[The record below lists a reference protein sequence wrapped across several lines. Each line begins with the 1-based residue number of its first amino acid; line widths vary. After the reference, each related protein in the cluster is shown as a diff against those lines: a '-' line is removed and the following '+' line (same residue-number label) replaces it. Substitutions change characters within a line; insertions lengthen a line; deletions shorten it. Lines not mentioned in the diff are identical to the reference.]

1 MSAFCLDLQTS
12 AVGSAP
18 LELDS
23 DCMEPRAS
31 PAAQEPGG
39 VQGHPLRHTGSGG
52 LGMALEEE
60 LAMLTG
66 DRGDED
72 QLSDLETPAV
82 GHNADLLSLFRQKE
96 KDLVLAA
103 KLGKA
108 LLERNQDLTKQYEK
122 MHKDLNEKLEH
133 LEQEKHELRRRL
145 ESREGEWEGRVAEL
159 ETDVQQLQGEL
170 ERHQV
175 QLREADR
182 DKTKAISELS
192 EQNHRLLEQLSRAA
206 EVERQLSTQVHS
218 LRDDFRE
225 KSMSTS
231 QHMTRLETLQAEQ
244 GLEIK
249 MLSERKMELER
260 RVHAMLEENEL
271 LQNTVD
277 DLRERTLVLERQSQE
292 KDLQLRQSQL
302 ELHEVQMS
310 HRQLSAQLEELS
322 EEHSL
327 HSLTPHPSSLLC
339 EIEQSM
345 EQEEQ
350 EQEREQLRLQLWEA
364 YCEVRSLCSHLRGND
379 VTDSALSTDSSMDE
393 SSETS
398 SAKDVPTGSLHTSLL
413 ELRRLTQNL
422 LDGNESTGSRR
433 SDEEALEEQ
442 VRKLGEELRE
452 VRELYETE
460 QDKTRSNDDE
470 VLHLHNQMA
479 LLSVE
484 MCSLRE
490 ENERMKTMA
499 EIREPSEQLQSAI
512 RDRDDAI
519 AKKKAVEMEL
529 AKCKIDIMSLNSQLL
544 DAIQQK
550 LNLSQQLEAWQWP
563 FSFRTTLSPL
573 WYPPPALEDDM
584 HRVIDQQLMDKYQD
598 EWRSAPSSLSGSSR
612 AHGGQAS
619 RRAQRISDRDKRLFS
634 FFKKS

>member
-12 AVGSAP
+12 AGVSAP

-23 DCMEPRAS
+23 DCMEPES
-31 PAAQEPGG
+31 GPVAAEPVGY
-39 VQGHPLRHTGSGG
+39 QGSTLRHTGSGG

-60 LAMLTG
+60 LAMLGG
-66 DRGDED
+66 DQGDSEEPPGPEAPE
-72 QLSDLETPAV
+72 LV
-82 GHNADLLSLFRQKE
+82 HNSDLLSLFRQKE

-175 QLREADR
+175 QLRETDR
-182 DKTKAISELS
+182 DKSKAISELS

-271 LQNTVD
+271 LQNTVEN
-277 DLRERTLVLERQSQE
+277 LRERTLVLEKQCHE
-292 KDLQLRQSQL
+292 KDLQLRQNQL
-302 ELHEVQMS
+302 ELQEVQVS
-310 HRQLSAQLEELS
+310 HRQLTARLQELT

-379 VTDSALSTDSSMDE
+379 LTDSALSTDSSMDE

-433 SDEEALEEQ
+433 SDEEALEDQ
-442 VRKLGEELRE
+442 VRKMGEELRE
-452 VRELYETE
+452 VRELYEVE
-460 QDKTRSNDDE
+460 QDKTRASEDE
-470 VLHLHNQMA
+470 LLQLHNQMA

-484 MCSLRE
+484 MCSLQE
-490 ENERMKTMA
+490 ENDRMRSMA
-499 EIREPSEQLQSAI
+499 EVQEPSELVQSAI
-512 RDRDDAI
+512 RDRDEAI

-563 FSFRTTLSPL
+563 FSSRTALSPL
-573 WYPPPALEDDM
+573 VAPPPALEDDM
-584 HRVIDQQLMDKYQD
+584 HRVIDQQLMDKHQD
-598 EWRSAPSSLSGSSR
+598 EWREAPSSLSGPSR
-612 AHGGQAS
+612 AHSGQSS
-619 RRAQRISDRDKRLFS
+619 RRAQRISDRDRRLFS
-634 FFKKS
+634 FFKKN

>member
-1 MSAFCLDLQTS
+1 MVKRLRPVRLI
-12 AVGSAP
+12 GS
-18 LELDS
+18 LIDG
-23 DCMEPRAS
+23 RA
-31 PAAQEPGG
+31 
-39 VQGHPLRHTGSGG
+39 R
-52 LGMALEEE
+52 
-60 LAMLTG
+60 
-66 DRGDED
+66 
-72 QLSDLETPAV
+72 
-82 GHNADLLSLFRQKE
+82 
-96 KDLVLAA
+96 
-103 KLGKA
+103 
-108 LLERNQDLTKQYEK
+108 
-122 MHKDLNEKLEH
+122 H

-182 DKTKAISELS
+182 DKTKSISELS

-260 RVHAMLEENEL
+260 RVNTMLEENEL
-271 LQNTVD
+271 LQNTVE
-277 DLRERTLVLERQSQE
+277 DLRERTLVLERQSHT

-302 ELHEVQMS
+302 ELQEVQMS
-310 HRQLSAQLEELS
+310 HRQLAARLEELT

-327 HSLTPHPSSLLC
+327 TGLTPHPSSLLC

-422 LDGNESTGSRR
+422 LDGNESTGSPRG
-433 SDEEALEEQ
+433 DEEGLEEQ
-442 VRKLGEELRE
+442 ARKLGEELRE
-452 VRELYETE
+452 VRELYEAE
-460 QDKTRSNDDE
+460 QDKTSSTEDK
-470 VLHLHNQMA
+470 VLQLHNQMA

-490 ENERMKTMA
+490 DNERMRTMA
-499 EIREPSEQLQSAI
+499 EVREPSEQLQTAI

-519 AKKKAVEMEL
+519 TKKKAVEMEL

-550 LNLSQQLEAWQWP
+550 LNLSQQLEAWQ
-563 FSFRTTLSPL
+563 
-573 WYPPPALEDDM
+573 DDM

-598 EWRSAPSSLSGSSR
+598 EWRSAPTSLPGSSR
-612 AHGGQAS
+612 AHGGQSS
-619 RRAQRISDRDKRLFS
+619 RRAHRISDRDKRLFS
-634 FFKKS
+634 FFKKN

>member
-12 AVGSAP
+12 AVVSAP

-23 DCMEPRAS
+23 DCMESRAS
-31 PAAQEPGG
+31 
-39 VQGHPLRHTGSGG
+39 

-66 DRGDED
+66 ERGGEE
-72 QLSDLETPAV
+72 QLSDPETPAV

-170 ERHQV
+170 ERQQV
-175 QLREADR
+175 QLKEADR

-225 KSMSTS
+225 KSVSTR
-231 QHMTRLETLQAEQ
+231 QHMTRLETLQA
-244 GLEIK
+244 EIK
-249 MLSERKMELER
+249 MLSERKMELEH

-277 DLRERTLVLERQSQE
+277 ELRERTLVLEKQCHE

-302 ELHEVQMS
+302 ELLEVQVS
-310 HRQLSAQLEELS
+310 HRQLAARLEELT

-327 HSLTPHPSSLLC
+327 QTLTPHPSSLLC

-413 ELRRLTQNL
+413 ELRSLCCNVCAL
-422 LDGNESTGSRR
+422 CAKGSRR

-452 VRELYETE
+452 VRELYEAE
-460 QDKTRSNDDE
+460 QDKTRGNE
-470 VLHLHNQMA
+470 EELLQLHNQVA

-484 MCSLRE
+484 MRSLQE
-490 ENERMKTMA
+490 ENERMRTMA
-499 EIREPSEQLQSAI
+499 EVREPSEQLQSAI

-550 LNLSQQLEAWQWP
+550 LNLSQQLEAWQ
-563 FSFRTTLSPL
+563 
-573 WYPPPALEDDM
+573 DDM
-584 HRVIDQQLMDKYQD
+584 HRVIDQQLMDKHQD
-598 EWRSAPSSLSGSSR
+598 EWRAAPTSLSGSSVTHR
-612 AHGGQAS
+612 GQSS

-634 FFKKS
+634 FFKKN

>member
-12 AVGSAP
+12 SAGSAP

-23 DCMEPRAS
+23 DCMEPRAG
-31 PAAQEPGG
+31 PGPQEPGG
-39 VQGHPLRHTGSGG
+39 CQGHPLRHAGSGG
-52 LGMALEEE
+52 LGTALEEE
-60 LAMLTG
+60 LAMITG
-66 DRGDED
+66 ERGGEEE
-72 QLSDLETPAV
+72 LSDPEAPAL
-82 GHNADLLSLFRQKE
+82 GRNSDLLLLFRQKE

-218 LRDDFRE
+218 LRDNFRE
-225 KSMSTS
+225 KSVSTS
-231 QHMTRLETLQAEQ
+231 QHMTRLETLQAE
-244 GLEIK
+244 IK
-249 MLSERKMELER
+249 MLSERKIELEH
-260 RVHAMLEENEL
+260 RVHTALEENEL
-271 LQNTVD
+271 LQSTVD
-277 DLRERTLVLERQSQE
+277 DLRERTLVLKRQCHE
-292 KDLQLRQSQL
+292 KDLQLRQNQL
-302 ELHEVQMS
+302 ELQEVQVS
-310 HRQLSAQLEELS
+310 HRQITARLAELT
-322 EEHSL
+322 EEHSFQT
-327 HSLTPHPSSLLC
+327 LTPHPSSLLC

-398 SAKDVPTGSLHTSLL
+398 SVRDVPTGSLHTSLL

-422 LDGNESTGSRR
+422 LDGNESTESRR
-433 SDEEALEEQ
+433 SEEEALEEQ
-442 VRKLGEELRE
+442 VRKLGEELQE
-452 VRELYETE
+452 VRDLYEAE
-460 QDKTRSNDDE
+460 QHKTRSKE
-470 VLHLHNQMA
+470 EELHNQVA

-484 MCSLRE
+484 ICSLQE
-490 ENERMKTMA
+490 ENEQMRAMA
-499 EIREPSEQLQSAI
+499 EVQEPSEQLQSAI

-550 LNLSQQLEAWQWP
+550 LNLSQQLEAWQ
-563 FSFRTTLSPL
+563 
-573 WYPPPALEDDM
+573 DDM
-584 HRVIDQQLMDKYQD
+584 HRVIDQQLMDKHQD
-598 EWRSAPSSLSGSSR
+598 EWRSAHSSLSESS
-612 AHGGQAS
+612 GGQSS
-619 RRAQRISDRDKRLFS
+619 RRACRVSNRDKRLFS

>member
-1 MSAFCLDLQTS
+1 MSTFCLDLQTS
-12 AVGSAP
+12 AVVSAP

-23 DCMEPRAS
+23 DCMEPL
-31 PAAQEPGG
+31 PCPGAQEPGG
-39 VQGHPLRHTGSGG
+39 GGQGHPLRHAGSGG

-66 DRGDED
+66 ERDDEEE
-72 QLSDLETPAV
+72 LPAQEAPAA
-82 GHNADLLSLFRQKE
+82 GQNADLLSLFRQKE

-175 QLREADR
+175 QLRDADR

-231 QHMTRLETLQAEQ
+231 QHMTRLETLQAE
-244 GLEIK
+244 IK

-277 DLRERTLVLERQSQE
+277 DLRERTLVLEKQCHE

-302 ELHEVQMS
+302 ELQEVQVS
-310 HRQLSAQLEELS
+310 HRQLTARLDELT

-327 HSLTPHPSSLLC
+327 QSLTPHPSSLLC

-379 VTDSALSTDSSMDE
+379 ITDSALSTDSSMDE

-398 SAKDVPTGSLHTSLL
+398 SAKDVPTGSLQASLL

-442 VRKLGEELRE
+442 VRKLGDELRE
-452 VRELYETE
+452 VRELYEAE
-460 QDKTRSNDDE
+460 QDKTHNGE
-470 VLHLHNQMA
+470 EEMLQLHNQMA

-490 ENERMKTMA
+490 ENERIRAMA
-499 EIREPSEQLQSAI
+499 EVREPSEQLQSAI

-550 LNLSQQLEAWQWP
+550 LNLSQQLEAWQ
-563 FSFRTTLSPL
+563 
-573 WYPPPALEDDM
+573 DDM
-584 HRVIDQQLMDKYQD
+584 HRVIDQQLMDKHQD
-598 EWRSAPSSLSGSSR
+598 EWRSSLSGSSR
-612 AHGGQAS
+612 THGSQSS
-619 RRAQRISDRDKRLFS
+619 RRAHRISDRDKRLFS
-634 FFKKS
+634 FFKKN

>member
-1 MSAFCLDLQTS
+1 MSAFCLDLQTP
-12 AVGSAP
+12 AGVSAP

-23 DCMEPRAS
+23 DCMEPESS
-31 PAAQEPGG
+31 PAAPEPAGC
-39 VQGHPLRHTGSGG
+39 QGPTLRHTGSGG
-52 LGMALEEE
+52 LGVALEEE
-60 LAMLTG
+60 LAMLGG
-66 DRGDED
+66 DQGDPEEPPEAEAPE
-72 QLSDLETPAV
+72 LV
-82 GHNADLLSLFRQKE
+82 HNTDLLSLFRQKE

-175 QLREADR
+175 QLRETDR
-182 DKTKAISELS
+182 DKSKAISDLS

-231 QHMTRLETLQAEQ
+231 QHMTRLETLQAE
-244 GLEIK
+244 IK

-271 LQNTVD
+271 LQNTVEN
-277 DLRERTLVLERQSQE
+277 LRERTLVLEKQCHE
-292 KDLQLRQSQL
+292 KDLQLRQNQL
-302 ELHEVQMS
+302 ELQEVQVS
-310 HRQLSAQLEELS
+310 HRQLTARLQELT

-379 VTDSALSTDSSMDE
+379 LTDSALSTDSSMDE

-433 SDEEALEEQ
+433 SDEEALEDQ
-442 VRKLGEELRE
+442 VRKMGEELRE
-452 VRELYETE
+452 VRELYELE
-460 QDKTRSNDDE
+460 QDKTRASEDE
-470 VLHLHNQMA
+470 LLQLHNQMA

-484 MCSLRE
+484 MCSLQE
-490 ENERMKTMA
+490 ENDRMRSMA
-499 EIREPSEQLQSAI
+499 EVQEPSELVQSAI
-512 RDRDDAI
+512 RDRDEAI

-550 LNLSQQLEAWQWP
+550 LNLSQQLEAWQ
-563 FSFRTTLSPL
+563 
-573 WYPPPALEDDM
+573 DDM
-584 HRVIDQQLMDKYQD
+584 HRVIDQQLMDKHQD
-598 EWRSAPSSLSGSSR
+598 EWREAPSSLSGPSR
-612 AHGGQAS
+612 PHGGQSS
-619 RRAQRISDRDKRLFS
+619 RRAQRISDRDRRLFS
-634 FFKKS
+634 FFKKN